1 MTMIDISN
9 LDKLTQ
15 EQRSQFNTL
24 LEQFPHL
31 GSKMDS
37 ARELNTPTKMEEAKY
52 VQPSSAA
59 AEEMDYSNFMAPME
73 TPRSTWR
80 DGDLPKLKVNP
91 EKSSF
96 SSMEQ
101 EDDPKTLTPKEE
113 ASREERKQQQRVQAA
128 IAAGQPP
135 EIAGFRTEGKT
146 HPVLQKMRA
155 TVGLRSVQAPT
166 IVSLGG
172 CNYSMRSLDR
182 SHVTQATVL
191 AMTTTDNS
199 MLYQTNL
206 EVAIIAF
213 SIVAIDGVPMVDIF
227 SIPKEETP
235 LGESKPVVLTHLR
248 REEKAA
254 ESFYMELLSSPN
266 ELVESLGIYYQQE
279 FPPINLIGAGKS
291 KFLCPAADCMQSRIA
306 DHDAN
311 CFCPIHGEK
320 MAREDMLP
328 NPL

>member
-9 LDKLTQ
+9 LDKLTP

-31 GSKMDS
+31 GSKMET
-37 ARELNTPTKMEEAKY
+37 ARELNTPTKMEETKY
-52 VQPSSAA
+52 VQPNAQA
-59 AEEMDYSNFMAPME
+59 AEEMDYSNFMTPMD
-73 TPRSTWR
+73 TPRSTWK

-91 EKSSF
+91 DASSF
-96 SSMEQ
+96 TSIEQ
-101 EDDPKTLTPKEE
+101 EEPKIEE
-113 ASREERKQQQRVQAA
+113 NDVEQKERKQKQRVQAA

-155 TVGLRSVQAPT
+155 TVGLRSVQAP
-166 IVSLGG
+166 IVVSLGG
-172 CNYSMRSLDR
+172 CNYSMRPLDR
-182 SHVTQATVL
+182 SNVTQATFL

-199 MLYQTNL
+199 LLYQTNL
-206 EVAIIAF
+206 EVAIIAY
-213 SIVAIDGVPMVDIF
+213 SVVAIDGVPMVDIF
-227 SIPKEETP
+227 SIPKEEIP
-235 LGESKPVVLTHLR
+235 LGETKSVVMNHLR
-248 REEKAA
+248 REERAA
-254 ESFYMELLSSPN
+254 EAFYIELLRSPN
-266 ELVESLGIYYQQE
+266 ELIESLGIYYQQE

-306 DHDAN
+306 DRDAT

-320 MAREDMLP
+320 MEREDMLP